1 MYFKK
6 HWIIKAKSIADANGW
21 DHKAVAV
28 VNEHHSF
35 EVKSLHDDDEDED
48 EPRQGVSIRGFL
60 STFKNVDRDGDI
72 VMEGAFDRS
81 IAQLEK
87 TGGKLPLLFDH
98 MNMTTSQGGA
108 FESLKVTSKGL
119 LFKAFISET
128 PNTIHQITLIKNGQL
143 KTTSMGGIFKFLTD
157 DQGLIKRNQMGHSF
171 IEDVAL
177 FEGSIVSIPANPKAL
192 FTMKSLDELLKN
204 IDTETL
210 DIGSLNE
217 IENPKEVSKNQ
228 LSDNTGKLA
237 ENPKEVPI
245 TAKQKFLKTLEVA

>member
-35 EVKSLHDDDEDED
+35 DIKASEDDS
-48 EPRQGVSIRGFL
+48 RQGVAIKGFL

-81 IAQLEK
+81 ISQLEK

-98 MNMTTSQGGA
+98 VNMTTSQGGA
-108 FESLKVTSKGL
+108 FESLKITAKGL
-119 LFKAFISET
+119 FFEAFISET

-143 KTTSMGGIFKFLTD
+143 KTTSMGGIFKFAENKD
-157 DQGLIKRNQMGHSF
+157 GSIRRNDKGSFF
-171 IEDVAL
+171 IETVDL

-192 FTMKSLDELLKN
+192 FTMKSLDELIKN
-204 IDTETL
+204 IDRETL

-217 IENPKEVSKNQ
+217 IENPKEISQPIENIE
-228 LSDNTGKLA
+228 KLA
-237 ENPKEVPI
+237 ENPKEVPMSSRE
-245 TAKQKFLKTLEVA
+245 KYLKTLEVA